1 MAYTLRP
8 LRRDE
13 RAPETYARPRRW
25 QVLVIV
31 AMVMVGSSSGL
42 WAFYHWMSRKTA
54 QLEVP
59 LIRAEVEPVRR
70 RPADPGGMEIPG
82 QGTLVL
88 DNKRPPIKV
97 EQLLPPPEAPLPR
110 PALVETPPEPT
121 ASLPPPAPSALAPAA
136 PMNAATPSTP
146 ASPAPTSPPPAVA
159 AAVPPAPVPAPPT
172 ATPPAKPTAAPAATP
187 APAAAGKGY
196 FLQLGAGRSAESAKH
211 EGERIRQRQADLL
224 STLSL
229 ITPRVDLGERGTF
242 YRIQVGPIA
251 DAAQA
256 ERRCNELKRRGIGCI
271 LVKP

>member
-8 LRRDE
+8 LRRDD
-13 RAPETYARPRRW
+13 RPPEVYARPRRW
-25 QVLVIV
+25 HVLAVV

-54 QLEVP
+54 QIEVP

-88 DNKRPPIKV
+88 DSKRTPIKV

-110 PALVETPPEPT
+110 PAVVETPPEPGVN
-121 ASLPPPAPSALAPAA
+121 APPPAPAA
-136 PMNAATPSTP
+136 PMAAATTSEP
-146 ASPAPTSPPPAVA
+146 PAPAPAPAIA
-159 AAVPPAPVPAPPT
+159 AAVPPAPAAAPP
-172 ATPPAKPTAAPAATP
+172 AAAPPAKPAAAPATAL
-187 APAAAGKGY
+187 ASSAIGKGY
-196 FLQLGAGRSAESAKH
+196 FLQLGAGRSAESAKQ

-224 STLSL
+224 GTLSL

-256 ERRCNELKRRGIGCI
+256 ERRCNELKRRGIGCL

>member
-8 LRRDE
+8 LRRDD
-13 RAPETYARPRRW
+13 RPPEVYVRPRRW
-25 QVLVIV
+25 HVLAVV

-54 QLEVP
+54 QVEVP
-59 LIRAEVEPVRR
+59 LIRAELEPTRR

-88 DNKRPPIKV
+88 DGKRTPVKV

-110 PALVETPPEPT
+110 PAVVETPPEP
-121 ASLPPPAPSALAPAA
+121 AADAPPPALPA
-136 PMNAATPSTP
+136 PMTGAAVSAPPSPPT
-146 ASPAPTSPPPAVA
+146 PTSPAPAVA
-159 AAVPPAPVPAPPT
+159 AAVPPAPAT
-172 ATPPAKPTAAPAATP
+172 AP
-187 APAAAGKGY
+187 APAAIGKGY
-196 FLQLGAGRSAESAKH
+196 FLQLGAGRSAEGAKQ
-211 EGERIRQRQADLL
+211 EGERLRRRQADLL
-224 STLSL
+224 GTLSL

-256 ERRCNELKRRGIGCI
+256 EHRCNELKRRGVGCL

>member
-8 LRRDE
+8 LRRDD
-13 RAPETYARPRRW
+13 RPPEVYARPRRW
-25 QVLVIV
+25 QVLVVV

-54 QLEVP
+54 QVEVP

-88 DNKRPPIKV
+88 DGKRTPVKV

-110 PALVETPPEPT
+110 PAVVETPPEPAVNAPPPGPAAPMSAAPT
-121 ASLPPPAPSALAPAA
+121 LPPPAP
-136 PMNAATPSTP
+136 T
-146 ASPAPTSPPPAVA
+146 SPAPAVA
-159 AAVPPAPVPAPPT
+159 ATVPPVPAAAPPA
-172 ATPPAKPTAAPAATP
+172 ATPPAKPAAAPATASS
-187 APAAAGKGY
+187 AIGKGY
-196 FLQLGAGRSAESAKH
+196 FLQLGAGRSAEGAKQ

-224 STLSL
+224 GTLSL

-256 ERRCNELKRRGIGCI
+256 ERRCNELKRRGVGCL
-271 LVKP
+271 LVKQ

>member
-8 LRRDE
+8 LRPDE
-13 RAPETYARPRRW
+13 RPAEMYARPRRW
-25 QVLVIV
+25 QVLAVV

-42 WAFYHWMSRKTA
+42 WAFYHWMSRRTA
-54 QLEVP
+54 QVEVP

-88 DNKRPPIKV
+88 DGKHGTTKV

-110 PALVETPPEPT
+110 PAVVETPPEPAVNAPT
-121 ASLPPPAPSALAPAA
+121 APSAPMTGATSSAPPAPP
-136 PMNAATPSTP
+136 
-146 ASPAPTSPPPAVA
+146 PTSPPPAVA
-159 AAVPPAPVPAPPT
+159 AALPPPPAAAPPAATHPAKPAAAPATTAPAPAPV
-172 ATPPAKPTAAPAATP
+172 
-187 APAAAGKGY
+187 GKGY
-196 FLQLGAGRSAESAKH
+196 FLQFGAVCSEADAKH
-211 EGERIRQRQADLL
+211 GWEQLRQRQPDLL
-224 STLSL
+224 GNLGL
-229 ITPRVDLGERGTF
+229 ITPRVDLRERGTF

-256 ERRCNELKRRGIGCI
+256 ERRCNELKRRGIGCL

>member
-8 LRRDE
+8 LRRDD
-13 RAPETYARPRRW
+13 RSPEIYARPRRW
-25 QVLVIV
+25 QVLAVV

-54 QLEVP
+54 QVEVP

-70 RPADPGGMEIPG
+70 RPTDPGGMEIPG

-88 DNKRPPIKV
+88 DSKRAPIKV

-110 PALVETPPEPT
+110 PAVVEPSSEPT
-121 ASLPPPAPSALAPAA
+121 ANVPPTAPAPAA
-136 PMNAATPSTP
+136 PTAAVTTPTAAP
-146 ASPAPTSPPPAVA
+146 PAPASPPPAVA
-159 AAVPPAPVPAPPT
+159 VAVPPAPVLVPPT
-172 ATPPAKPTAAPAATP
+172 ATPPAKPSAAPAAAP
-187 APAAAGKGY
+187 APAAVGKGY
-196 FLQLGAGRSAESAKH
+196 FLQLGAGRSAASAKQ

-224 STLSL
+224 GTLSL
-229 ITPRVDLGERGTF
+229 ITPRADLGERGTF

-256 ERRCNELKRRGIGCI
+256 ERRCNELKRRGIGCL

>member
-8 LRRDE
+8 LRRDD
-13 RAPETYARPRRW
+13 RPPEVYARPRRW
-25 QVLVIV
+25 QVLAVV

-42 WAFYHWMSRKTA
+42 WAFYHWMSRRTA
-54 QLEVP
+54 QVEVP

-88 DNKRPPIKV
+88 DGKRSTAKV

-110 PALVETPPEPT
+110 PAAVETPPEP
-121 ASLPPPAPSALAPAA
+121 ALNAPPAPPAAPMTGATTPAPAA
-136 PMNAATPSTP
+136 P
-146 ASPAPTSPPPAVA
+146 PAPTSPPPAVA
-159 AAVPPAPVPAPPT
+159 AAVPPAPAPPV
-172 ATPPAKPTAAPAATP
+172 ATSPAKPAAAPATT
-187 APAAAGKGY
+187 APASPAVGKGY
-196 FLQLGAGRSAESAKH
+196 FLQLGAGRSAEGAKQ
-211 EGERIRQRQADLL
+211 EGERIRRRQADLL
-224 STLSL
+224 GTLSL

-256 ERRCNELKRRGIGCI
+256 EHRCNELKRRGIGCL

>member
-8 LRRDE
+8 LRRDD
-13 RAPETYARPRRW
+13 RPPEVYARPRRW
-25 QVLVIV
+25 HVLAVV

-54 QLEVP
+54 QVEVP

-88 DNKRPPIKV
+88 DSKRTPIKV

-110 PALVETPPEPT
+110 PAVVETPPEPGVN
-121 ASLPPPAPSALAPAA
+121 APQPAPAA
-136 PMNAATPSTP
+136 PIAPTTTSEPTAPTP
-146 ASPAPTSPPPAVA
+146 APAIA
-159 AAVPPAPVPAPPT
+159 AAVPPAPAAAPPA
-172 ATPPAKPTAAPAATP
+172 ATPPAKPAAAPAT
-187 APAAAGKGY
+187 APASPTIGKGY
-196 FLQLGAGRSAESAKH
+196 FLQLGAGRSAESAKQ
-211 EGERIRQRQADLL
+211 EGQRIRQRQADLL
-224 STLSL
+224 GTLTL

-256 ERRCNELKRRGIGCI
+256 EHRCNELKRRGVGCL